1 MQSKKFTNR
10 ESILERL
17 KNKDALIEKYSQ
29 SDIDEMI
36 QELDIYQAEILAQ
49 NEELVEK
56 EFALSNLNIE
66 YLSLFDDAPIIYI
79 IIDKKLNIV
88 NSNNLAKKTF
98 KILNST
104 RSKKSLLL
112 LVPKNDIKILL
123 DWISIEAYTYSDLE
137 LLLIS
142 SQGKKKFKIIGSEHK
157 INKDQII
164 LSVINIQK
172 ESELFEE
179 LNNLNSLL
187 EEKIKKEVE
196 KNRQNDKKLQEQSKF
211 TQMGEMINMIAH
223 QWRQP
228 LNAISLTSNNLL
240 FKCMVDNIEKELFK
254 QELDLINQYSQILS
268 QTIDDFRDFFKVD
281 KNKQEHSLTDIVKKS
296 LDIVNLSISSKNIDI
311 ISEFK
316 DDKKLFLYQNEL
328 MQVIINILKNAQ
340 DKFFSLNQEEK
351 KIKIKTYKKQNKHII
366 AIEDNGAHIPK
377 EVLPKIFDPYFSTKE
392 DKNGTGLG
400 LYMSKVIVE
409 EHHNGEL
416 KVENNNTGVCFK
428 VIIPSENK

>member
-1 MQSKKFTNR
+1 MRSKKFTHG

-66 YLSLFDDAPIIYI
+66 YLSLFDDASIIYI

-104 RSKKSLLL
+104 KNKKSFLL

-137 LLLIS
+137 LLLIT

-164 LSVINIQK
+164 LSIINIQK

-196 KNRQNDKKLQEQSKF
+196 KNRQNDKKLQEQSRF

-240 FKCMVDNIEKELFK
+240 FKCMMDDIEKELFK
-254 QELDLINQYSQILS
+254 QELDLINEYSQILS
-268 QTIDDFRDFFKVD
+268 QTIDDFRDFFKVH
-281 KNKQEHSLTDIVKKS
+281 KNKQEHSLTEIVKKS
-296 LDIVNLSISSKNIDI
+296 LDIINLSISSKNIDI
-311 ISEFK
+311 ISDFK

-340 DKFFSLNQEEK
+340 DKFFSLDQEEK
-351 KIKIKTYKKQNKHII
+351 NIKIKTYKKQNKHII
-366 AIEDNGAHIPK
+366 TIEDNGPHIKK

-392 DKNGTGLG
+392 GKNGTGLG

-416 KVENNNTGVCFK
+416 KVENNNIGVCFK
-428 VIIPSENK
+428 IIIPSEDK